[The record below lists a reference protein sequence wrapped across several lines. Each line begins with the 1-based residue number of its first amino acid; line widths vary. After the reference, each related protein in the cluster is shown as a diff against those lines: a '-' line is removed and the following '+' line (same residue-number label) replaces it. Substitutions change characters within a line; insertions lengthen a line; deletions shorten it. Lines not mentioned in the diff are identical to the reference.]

1 MPGWIRYSKRERRHR
16 MHDFLRC
23 IPVAGFFI
31 GAFGSV
37 ATADQPPVTAFILLG
52 IAAASVAFMRWDGNC
67 GID

>member
-1 MPGWIRYSKRERRHR
+1 

-37 ATADQPPVTAFILLG
+37 ATADQSPITAFILMG
-52 IAAASVAFMRWDGNC
+52 IAIASVAYMRWDGSY
-67 GID
+67 GVD